1 MVKISARQ
9 KILAKFG
16 NKQQETQMKKIIALS
31 ALALAMSAC
40 SQSEPTAEVTTANAS
55 AQEGQAFVATL
66 DLNMPE
72 YVALDEEAR
81 AALYSQTNA
90 QGYPRISFL
99 PAGTASKHI
108 VESDPQHISGS
119 TAGSVNLRW
128 RHVNTTNPEDRTGL
142 PEVNGITP
150 WDNTATTSDGANNRS
165 LFRVV
170 RTSTGERLEVY
181 YRSGSA
187 ANWWGPENATLCMI
201 LAHGVQVQTSSI
213 LEQQNRLKFFYHSG
227 VPFTVKGLGA
237 TGLHDITA
245 SSSTGYSTPTAGA
258 IRKLHFTTESNMYN
272 GTMMY
277 PIMTA
282 PMVTKRETTA
292 QKPGTLGSPYSFA
305 TPVSGHPM
313 VARGTILSL
322 AFKNETGA
330 PITITDLEAKN
341 EGLAYSGYFSAM
353 YAADRGSTSRDG
365 VSPAGVMTGA
375 EMLNATPLKFVETTL
390 SGFSPYTINSI
401 ADNQLWANFELYP
414 NPSATTKGV
423 AIGAGVT
430 TSNTTV
436 GRIHLWGFPKS
447 SGNYISVRVKYRQ
460 ADGTEVYSRPQRI
473 SAPNGGSFE
482 ETKAYLKTIRVVAP

>member
-1 MVKISARQ
+1 MVKISAIR

-99 PAGTASKHI
+99 PAGATSKSI
-108 VESDPQHISGS
+108 VSSDPQHVAGS
-119 TAGSVNLRW
+119 TAGSVNIRW
-128 RHVNTTNPEDRTGL
+128 RHVNTANPEDRTGL
-142 PEVNGITP
+142 PEVNGLTP
-150 WDNTATTSDGANNRS
+150 WDNTATTSETSNNRILS
-165 LFRVV
+165 RVV
-170 RTSTGERLEVY
+170 RTTTGERLELY
-181 YRSGSA
+181 YRSGTA
-187 ANWWGPENATLCMI
+187 TNWWGPENSTLYIM
-201 LAHGVQVQTSSI
+201 LTYGVQVQTAS
-213 LEQQNRLKFFYHSG
+213 LTGEQNRIKFYYHSG
-227 VPFTVKGLGA
+227 VPFTVNGLIG
-237 TGLHDITA
+237 TNRDNLTA
-245 SSSTGYSTPTAGA
+245 SVGYSSPTGGG
-258 IRKLHFTTESNMYN
+258 IRKLHFTTETNMYN

-277 PIMTA
+277 PIMTV
-282 PMVTKRETTA
+282 PMQTRRETTT
-292 QKPGTLGSPYSFA
+292 QRPETLGSPYSYA
-305 TPVSGHPM
+305 TPVSGHPL

-341 EGLAYSGYFSAM
+341 EGLAYSGYFSAV
-353 YAADRGSTSRDG
+353 YRAVAGSTTQDG
-365 VSPAGVMTGA
+365 IPDSGVMTGA

-390 SGFSPYTINSI
+390 SGYSQHSVSSI
-401 ADNQLWANFELYP
+401 TNNDLWANFELYP
-414 NPSATTKGV
+414 NPSAAAKGLLL
-423 AIGAGVT
+423 GAGAT
-430 TSNTTV
+430 TSNTTE
-436 GRIHLWGFPKS
+436 GRVHLWGFPKS
-447 SGNYISVRVKYRQ
+447 SGNYITVRVKYRL
-460 ADGTEVYSRPQRI
+460 ANGSEVYSRPQRI

>member
-99 PAGTASKHI
+99 PAGTNVKHI
-108 VESDPQHISGS
+108 VESDPQHASGS

-128 RHVNTTNPEDRTGL
+128 RYVKTANPEDLSG
-142 PEVNGITP
+142 VSQVQGITP
-150 WDNTATTSDGANNRS
+150 WDNTATTSEGANNRS

-170 RTSTGERLEVY
+170 RTATGERLEVY

-187 ANWWGPENATLCMI
+187 ANWWGPENETLCMM
-201 LAHGVQVQTSSI
+201 LTYGVQVQTRSI
-213 LEQQNRLKFFYHSG
+213 TEEQNRLKFYYHSG
-227 VPFTVKGLGA
+227 LPFTRNGLGSISKES
-237 TGLHDITA
+237 LSA
-245 SSSTGYSTPTAGA
+245 SSNYSTPTAGA
-258 IRKLHFTTESNMYN
+258 IRKLHFTTESSVHD
-272 GTMMY
+272 GVMY

-305 TPVSGHPM
+305 TPVTGHPM

-353 YAADRGSTSRDG
+353 HTAQNGSTSLDG
-365 VSPAGVMTGA
+365 VHASGVMTGT
-375 EMLNATPLKFVETTL
+375 EVLNATPLKFVETTL
-390 SGFSPYTINSI
+390 SGYGQHSVSSI
-401 ADNQLWANFELYP
+401 TNNDLWANFELYP
-414 NPSATTKGV
+414 NPSAAAKGLEL
-423 AIGAGVT
+423 GAGAT
-430 TSNTTV
+430 TSNTTQ
-436 GRIHLWGFPKS
+436 GRVHLWGFPKS
-447 SGNYISVRVKYRQ
+447 SANYITVRVKYRQ
-460 ADGTEVYSRPQRI
+460 AGGSEVYSRPQRI

>member
-99 PAGTASKHI
+99 PAGTDVKHI
-108 VESDPQHISGS
+108 VESDPQHASGS

-128 RHVNTTNPEDRTGL
+128 RYVKTANPEELSGVPQVDGL
-142 PEVNGITP
+142 TP

-165 LFRVV
+165 VFRVV
-170 RTSTGERLEVY
+170 RTATGERLEVS
-181 YRSGSA
+181 YRSGSSES
-187 ANWWGPENATLCMI
+187 WWGAENLTLCMM
-201 LAHGVQVQTSSI
+201 LTYGVHVQTGS
-213 LEQQNRLKFFYHSG
+213 LTGNQNRLKFYYHSG
-227 VPFTVKGLGA
+227 VPFTRSGIGTANLA
-237 TGLHDITA
+237 SLSA
-245 SSSTGYSTPTAGA
+245 SSDYSTATPAGA
-258 IRKLHFTTESNMYN
+258 IRKLHFTTESSVHN
-272 GTMMY
+272 GMMY

-282 PMVTKRETTA
+282 PMVTKRETAA

-305 TPVSGHPM
+305 TPVAGHPM
-313 VARGTILSL
+313 VARGTILAL

-353 YAADRGSTSRDG
+353 HTAQNGYTWADG
-365 VSPAGVMTGA
+365 VPDSGVMTGA
-375 EMLNATPLKFVETTL
+375 EVLNATPLKFVETTL
-390 SGFSPYTINSI
+390 SGYGQYTIRSI
-401 ADNQLWANFELYP
+401 TDNQLWANFELYP
-414 NPSATTKGV
+414 NPSATTKGL
-423 AIGAGVT
+423 ALGTGAT
-430 TSNTTV
+430 TGNTTE
-436 GRIHLWGFPKS
+436 GRVHLWGFPKS
-447 SGNYISVRVKYRQ
+447 SANYISVRVKYRR
-460 ADGTEVYSRPQRI
+460 ADGIEVYSRPQRI